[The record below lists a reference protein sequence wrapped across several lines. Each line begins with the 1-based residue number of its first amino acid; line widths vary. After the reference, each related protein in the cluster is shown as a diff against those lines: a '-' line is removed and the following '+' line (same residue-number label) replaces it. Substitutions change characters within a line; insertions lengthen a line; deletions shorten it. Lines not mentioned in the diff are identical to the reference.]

1 MKKINIYIN
10 LIFLTIFVTSC
21 SGFGDIGKTL
31 RNEKTNTTD
40 EFLIEKRD
48 PLTLPPNMNELPKP
62 NKSSNRI
69 NKTNSFEKSLKGNE
83 DKINDNQNK
92 SKSNIEKLIL
102 DEMKK

>member
-1 MKKINIYIN
+1 MKKIII
-10 LIFLTIFVTSC
+10 LLLSFAALVSC
-21 SGFGDIGKTL
+21 NTFSDVGKVL

-62 NKSSNRI
+62 KESSNKI
-69 NKTNSFEKSLKGNE
+69 NETNSFEKSLKGNE

>member
-1 MKKINIYIN
+1 MKFNKTILSLSYIV
-10 LIFLTIFVTSC
+10 FLTSC
-21 SGFGDIGKTL
+21 GSFGEVGDAL

-62 NKSSNRI
+62 KESSNKI
-69 NKTNSFEKSLKGNE
+69 NETNSFEKSLKGNE

>member
-1 MKKINIYIN
+1 
-10 LIFLTIFVTSC
+10 
-21 SGFGDIGKTL
+21 
-31 RNEKTNTTD
+31 
-40 EFLIEKRD
+40 
-48 PLTLPPNMNELPKP
+48 MNELPKP